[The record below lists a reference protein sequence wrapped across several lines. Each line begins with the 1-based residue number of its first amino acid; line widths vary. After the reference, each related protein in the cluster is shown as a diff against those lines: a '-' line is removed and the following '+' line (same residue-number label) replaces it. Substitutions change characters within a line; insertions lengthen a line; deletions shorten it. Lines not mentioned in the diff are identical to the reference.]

1 MSTFTKGLAR
11 EFAPHGIRINAVS
24 PGTIDTNYHRNFS
37 KPEALEASAAATP
50 MGRIG
55 RPAEVADVVVFLC
68 SESARF
74 IQGQVVEVNGGF
86 LMV

>member
-1 MSTFTKGLAR
+1 
-11 EFAPHGIRINAVS
+11 
-24 PGTIDTNYHRNFS
+24 
-37 KPEALEASAAATP
+37 

-55 RPAEVADVVVFLC
+55 RPAEIADVVVFLC
-68 SESARF
+68 SEGASF